1 MRNINAPQINHLK
14 QKTAKLN
21 ILMQTVRSWT
31 NCIHINTMTSKYYT
45 SIVATD
51 RRLLECLA
59 TRQNL
64 VLPRIFCFLHSVIY
78 KKRSLQILGA
88 SISFSVFA
96 NIWYLVICIHHPQ
109 LCSTHSSFI
118 LFFIHYSIQPLLSA
132 TNPPPATYTD
142 KRILFGIKEVCTKH
156 CTLTQHLTAVI

>member
-1 MRNINAPQINHLK
+1 
-14 QKTAKLN
+14 
-21 ILMQTVRSWT
+21 
-31 NCIHINTMTSKYYT
+31 MTSKYYT

-96 NIWYLVICIHHPQ
+96 NIWYLVVICIHHPQ
-109 LCSTHSSFI
+109 LRSTDSSFI
-118 LFFIHYSIQPLLSA
+118 LFCIHHSIQPLLSA
-132 TNPPPATYTD
+132 TTPSPATNTG
-142 KRILFGIKEVCTKH
+142 KRILFRIKEVCTKH
-156 CTLTQHLTAVI
+156 CIQTHHLTAVI